1 MIILQ
6 VLQEI
11 ESLPD
16 FSPTYE
22 IVNQQ
27 YFLTEEKEKVEK
39 LKSELDFHFKANDM
53 LNYSVVAVE
62 V

>member
-6 VLQEI
+6 VLQEV
-11 ESLPD
+11 EALPD
-16 FSPTYE
+16 FAPNYSV
-22 IVNQQ
+22 VNQQ
-27 YFLTEEKEKVEK
+27 YFLSEEKEKVEK

-53 LNYSVVAVE
+53 FNYSVVAVE